1 MTQNTYEPMI
11 SPSKLDGTIR
21 TLSGRKF
28 DFSRP
33 SPEMIDIRD
42 IASGLAYK
50 GHFAGQTPKM
60 FTIAQHCILV
70 CNEYCLRNA
79 NESDE
84 MKLMALLHD
93 ASEAYTGDIV
103 KPLKMYLP
111 NFVSLENSIMQAIAL
126 RFKLPIHRMSE
137 IKEIDL
143 LIQNLEYDG
152 FFRGAK
158 IVYHDPEFCRRMF
171 LKSFKGFYHEQP

>member
-1 MTQNTYEPMI
+1 MTANHTYEPMI

-21 TLSGRKF
+21 TLSGKKF

-33 SPEMIDIRD
+33 SPEMVDIID

-50 GHFAGQTPKM
+50 GHFAGQTPEM
-60 FTIAQHCILV
+60 FSIAQHCNWV
-70 CNEYCLRNA
+70 CNEYCLRFP
-79 NESDE
+79 NESDG

-126 RFKLPIHRMSE
+126 RFKLPIHRMSVDV
-137 IKEIDL
+137 IL
-143 LIQNLEYDG
+143 LI
-152 FFRGAK
+152 FA
-158 IVYHDPEFCRRMF
+158 PF
-171 LKSFKGFYHEQP
+171 LKLVKSTRSGSIK

>member
-1 MTQNTYEPMI
+1 MIPNTYEPMI

-21 TLSGRKF
+21 TLTGKKF

-42 IASGLAYK
+42 IASGLAYR
-50 GHFAGQTPKM
+50 GHFAGQTPYM

-70 CNEYCLRNA
+70 CNEYCLRFPE
-79 NESDE
+79 ESNE

-126 RFKLPIHRMSE
+126 RFKLPIHRMAE

-152 FFRGAK
+152 FYRNGA
-158 IVYHDPEFCRRMF
+158 ISYLDPEASRKMF
-171 LKSFKGFYHEQP
+171 LDLFKKYHHE